1 MLAKYFLIGLGCL
14 VILAA
19 VLIAVLWIVALTRWK
34 GGKGCDESQCDSCPF
49 PCEKHQN
56 NDKWRF

>member
-1 MLAKYFLIGLGCL
+1 MLAKFFLIGLGCL

-19 VLIAVLWIVALTRWK
+19 VLIVVLWIVTLTRWK

-56 NDKWRF
+56 NKWRF

>member
-1 MLAKYFLIGLGCL
+1 MLAKIFLIGLGCL

-19 VLIAVLWIVALTRWK
+19 LLIAVLWIVTLTHWK
-34 GGKGCDESQCDSCPF
+34 GGEGCDESQCDSCPF

-56 NDKWRF
+56 NKWRF